1 MSVITEIVRDVY
13 HNRNWD
19 NVHNFPEDKLC
30 NHKLFHIQSSVGCL
44 EHIINKKEN
53 EPKLR
58 SPGNDKNI
66 FYATKDM

>member
-44 EHIINKKEN
+44 EHIINKKRTSQN
-53 EPKLR
+53 CVLLIMMKICFIPQK
-58 SPGNDKNI
+58 I
-66 FYATKDM
+66 C